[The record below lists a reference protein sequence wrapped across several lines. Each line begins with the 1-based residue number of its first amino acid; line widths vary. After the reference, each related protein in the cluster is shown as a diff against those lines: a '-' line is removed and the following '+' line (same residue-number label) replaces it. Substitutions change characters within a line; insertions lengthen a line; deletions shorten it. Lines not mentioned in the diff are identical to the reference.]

1 MSQEQTFV
9 KYVRNPELCT
19 NCQFCTTVVS
29 CPSPQ
34 RCIGCGSCYLACP
47 YEAIEPIKDDSP
59 RKMIRIYVDGKEF
72 HVPEFITVKKALE
85 LVGFTFTKFP
95 EKDKFF
101 SPCETGGCYACAMII
116 DGELKPT
123 CHTPVRDRMTIIT
136 NVSSREPLR
145 IVEGFQPH
153 PVGGVGTP
161 WWVKRKGYYIEVAC
175 FAAGCNLRCP
185 QCQNYHV
192 TYDSSTP
199 PMTPKEAAKT
209 LTYYRRK
216 YGVDRMAISGGKP
229 TLNRRWLIEFFREL
243 KQLNPDKKARLHL
256 DTNTTLLT
264 PDYIDELIEAGVT
277 DIGADLKALRI
288 ETFMLITG
296 ITDKNLAKKYL
307 ETSWK
312 AVKYIVDNYYPDK
325 VFLGIGIPY
334 NKAFYPTLDEMYE
347 IGRKIAELDPNI
359 QVVVLDYR
367 PEFRRRDIEYP
378 TVEEMLRVKKIL
390 EDAGLNVVIVQTRIG
405 HVGPG
410 DIKY

>member
-1 MSQEQTFV
+1 
-9 KYVRNPELCT
+9 
-19 NCQFCTTVVS
+19 
-29 CPSPQ
+29 
-34 RCIGCGSCYLACP
+34 
-47 YEAIEPIKDDSP
+47 
-59 RKMIRIYVDGKEF
+59 
-72 HVPEFITVKKALE
+72 
-85 LVGFTFTKFP
+85 
-95 EKDKFF
+95 
-101 SPCETGGCYACAMII
+101 
-116 DGELKPT
+116 
-123 CHTPVRDRMTIIT
+123 
-136 NVSSREPLR
+136 
-145 IVEGFQPH
+145 
-153 PVGGVGTP
+153 
-161 WWVKRKGYYIEVAC
+161 
-175 FAAGCNLRCP
+175 
-185 QCQNYHV
+185 
-192 TYDSSTP
+192 
-199 PMTPKEAAKT
+199 MTPKEAAKT

-216 YGVDRMAISGGKP
+216 YGVDRMAISGGEP

-243 KQLNPDKKARLHL
+243 KRLNPDKKARLHL

-277 DIGADLKALRI
+277 DIGADLKALRL

-347 IGRKIAELDPNI
+347 IGRKITELDPNI

-378 TVEEMLRVKKIL
+378 TVEEMLKVKKIL
-390 EDAGLNVVIVQTRIG
+390 ENAGLNVVIVQTRIG

-410 DIKY
+410 DIKYSVSYTHLTLPTN